1 MTPEEAAKCGNQRD
15 REAWVLSATPEEIC
29 AFLTHAAPESHRFQ
43 FAIAV
48 LEIQLSKEAERTAQK
63 LVAGTDALIAETK
76 TLVELTRSLKILTIV
91 LVALGVFE
99 FIKFVLDL
107 VCHH

>member
-1 MTPEEAAKCGNQRD
+1 MTPEEAANSGQRE
-15 REAWVLSATPEEIC
+15 RQAWLLSATVDEIC
-29 AFLTHAAPESHRFQ
+29 GFFTYAAPGSHPFQ
-43 FAIAV
+43 FAMAA
-48 LEIQLSKEAERTAQK
+48 LQIQLSKEAERTAQK
-63 LVAGTDALIAETK
+63 LVTGTDALIAETK